1 MTNTGIRKISIA
13 SILILFLQFFAL
25 PAHVVAAE
33 DSNAQVNRL
42 ATYLERSNRLTDA
55 WIASLESLD
64 SIWAAIDDAIEA
76 KDFAAFPTLEK
87 RTADA
92 RKKIASQN
100 TTLKELIAAEVADC
114 QKPGGW
120 SPSESSV
127 EDACAEFKDAKNAAA
142 DAKGEGEEVLAQV
155 ESKLAILSKAAAAA
169 KAPAAREPSPKVTP
183 KATPQVTPKTTP
195 RATPKATP
203 KATLKVTTKVV
214 LCRKGSQDKSFKSTN
229 CPPGWVK
236 K

>member
-1 MTNTGIRKISIA
+1 MRKISIA
-13 SILILFLQFFAL
+13 SILILFLQFFIL

-33 DSNAQVNRL
+33 DSKAKVNQL
-42 ATYLERSNRLTDA
+42 VTYLERSNRLKDA

-64 SIWAAIDDAIEA
+64 SIWAEIDDAIEA
-76 KDFAAFPTLEK
+76 RDFAALPNLEK
-87 RTADA
+87 RTSDA
-92 RKKIASQN
+92 RKKITAQN
-100 TTLKELIAAEVADC
+100 TTLKELTAAEVAEC

-120 SPSESSV
+120 SPSESSI

-155 ESKLAILSKAAAAA
+155 ESKLATLSKAAAAAAAA
-169 KAPAAREPSPKVTP
+169 KAPAAREPSPKATP

-203 KATLKVTTKVV
+203 KATIKVTIKVV

>member
-1 MTNTGIRKISIA
+1 MRKISIA
-13 SILILFLQFFAL
+13 SILILFLQFFIL

-33 DSNAQVNRL
+33 DNQTKVNRL
-42 ATYLERSNRLTDA
+42 VTNLERSNRLTDA

-76 KDFAAFPTLEK
+76 KDFATLPNLEK
-87 RTADA
+87 RTSDT
-92 RKKIASQN
+92 RKKIAAQN

-142 DAKGEGEEVLAQV
+142 DAKGEGDEVLAQV
-155 ESKLAILSKAAAAA
+155 ESKLAILSKAAAAAAAA

-203 KATLKVTTKVV
+203 KATIKVTIKVV
-214 LCRKGSQDKSFKSTN
+214 LCRKGSQDKSFKSTS

>member
-1 MTNTGIRKISIA
+1 MRKISIA
-13 SILILFLQFFAL
+13 SILILFLQFFIL

-33 DSNAQVNRL
+33 DNQAKVNRL
-42 ATYLERSNRLTDA
+42 VTNLERSNRLTDA

-76 KDFAAFPTLEK
+76 KDFAALPNLEK
-87 RTADA
+87 RTSDA
-92 RKKIASQN
+92 RKKIATQN
-100 TTLKELIAAEVADC
+100 TTMKELIAAEVADC

-120 SPSESSV
+120 STSESSV
-127 EDACAEFKDAKNAAA
+127 EDACAEFKDAKDATA
-142 DAKGEGEEVLAQV
+142 DAKREGDEVLAQV
-155 ESKLAILSKAAAAA
+155 ESKLATLSKAAAAAAAA

-203 KATLKVTTKVV
+203 KATLKVTIKVV

>member
-1 MTNTGIRKISIA
+1 MRKISIA
-13 SILILFLQFFAL
+13 SILILFLQFFIL

-33 DSNAQVNRL
+33 DSKAKVNRL
-42 ATYLERSNRLTDA
+42 VTYLERSNRLTDA

-87 RTADA
+87 RTSDA
-92 RKKIASQN
+92 RKKIAAQN
-100 TTLKELIAAEVADC
+100 TILKELTAAEVTEC
-114 QKPGGW
+114 QKPGSGT
-120 SPSESSV
+120 SSDDIV
-127 EDACAEFKDAKNAAA
+127 EDVCAEFKDSNAAVT
-142 DAKGEGEEVLAQV
+142 DAKREGDEVLAQV
-155 ESKLAILSKAAAAA
+155 ESKLATLSKAAAAAAAA
-169 KAPAAREPSPKVTP
+169 KAPAAREPSPKATP
-183 KATPQVTPKTTP
+183 KATPQVTPKVTP
-195 RATPKATP
+195 KATIKATP
-203 KATLKVTTKVV
+203 KATIKVTIKVV

>member
-1 MTNTGIRKISIA
+1 MRKISIA
-13 SILILFLQFFAL
+13 SILILFLQFFIL

-33 DSNAQVNRL
+33 DSKAKVNRL
-42 ATYLERSNRLTDA
+42 VTYLERSNRLTDA

-87 RTADA
+87 RTSDA
-92 RKKIASQN
+92 RKKIAAQN
-100 TTLKELIAAEVADC
+100 TILKELTAAEVTEC
-114 QKPGGW
+114 QKPGSGT
-120 SPSESSV
+120 SSDDIV
-127 EDACAEFKDAKNAAA
+127 EDVCAEFKDSNAAVT
-142 DAKGEGEEVLAQV
+142 DAKREGDEVLAQV
-155 ESKLAILSKAAAAA
+155 ESKLATLSKAAAAA
-169 KAPAAREPSPKVTP
+169 KAPAAREPSPKATPKAIPQVTPKVTP
-183 KATPQVTPKTTP
+183 KATI
-195 RATPKATP
+195 KATP
-203 KATLKVTTKVV
+203 KVTIKVTTKVV